1 MTPAVNSPKST
12 FMKKLRLSRKLLL
25 PVLLA
30 TAVCIGQPA
39 MKRLHKSQTDTSG
52 LKRGDVIFQVNEMG
66 QGRAIQ
72 LATHSKYTHCG
83 MIWSD
88 EGKLFVWE
96 AGPVVMITPL
106 DDFIKRGKN
115 SHYVVKRLKG
125 RDTLLSAELENS
137 MKTLFYRTFYNKP
150 YDLYFGWNDEKIYCS
165 ELVWKIY
172 SRTTGLEV
180 GKTEKLRDCDLSH
193 PVVKM
198 KLKERYGNDIPF
210 DETVISPADIFNSE
224 LLETVSTN

>member
-1 MTPAVNSPKST
+1 
-12 FMKKLRLSRKLLL
+12 MKNLKLSRKILL
-25 PVLLA
+25 PVLLL
-30 TAVCIGQPA
+30 TAVAIGKPV
-39 MKRLHKSQTDTSG
+39 MKRLHQQHASVSG
-52 LKRGDVIFQVNEMG
+52 LKKGDVIFQVNESG
-66 QGRAIQ
+66 QGKAIQ

-83 MIWSD
+83 LVWSD

-96 AGPVVMITPL
+96 AGPVVMSTPI
-106 DDFIKRGKN
+106 DEFIKRGKN

-125 RDTLLSAELENS
+125 RDSLLTTEQENS
-137 MKTLFYRTFYNKP
+137 MKSLFYRAFYNKP

-172 SRTTGLEV
+172 SRTTGIEV

-193 PVVKM
+193 PVVKQ
-198 KLKERYGNDIPF
+198 KLKERYGNEIPL

-224 LLETVSTN
+224 LLETVTAN